1 MPRRHLDRIFSQRNV
16 FIVPPLNLP
25 LKRRYLVR
33 FDPKRVPHVFA
44 DVLVIGG
51 GIAGIRAALAVD
63 PRLTT
68 VVITKDALA
77 QSNSAYA
84 QGGIAGVLDPLD
96 DVANHASDTMAAGK
110 GLCDQA
116 VVSMVVNE
124 APERIRE
131 LATFGA
137 QFDLK
142 NGEIALTQEGGHSH
156 RRVAHALGDA
166 TGKEVMRAMIACIR
180 SAEHVQVWEQTATI
194 DLLTHEGVC
203 RGAIVWNAAHGKTLV
218 WAKQTILCTGGAGRL
233 YRETTNPDIATAD
246 GHALGFR
253 AGAELRDMEFMQF
266 HPTVLYIAGSSRHL
280 ISEAVRGEGAYLRD
294 CFGHRFMGDY
304 HAALELAPRD
314 EVSLAITRQMEKT
327 KHSCVYL
334 DLTHL
339 EKSLIR
345 ERFPHIGRVCAEF
358 GLDITAD
365 QIPVRPGAHYMIGG
379 LTVDLEGRTSLPGL
393 WAAGEVTSSGLHGAN
408 RLASNSL
415 LEGLVY
421 GLRCG
426 RGASELAHAQ
436 PDSFAAFP
444 LKSDWS
450 KERSLD
456 NEVARSR
463 VSEGLEDHDLNLTDL
478 TNSLQ
483 SLMGRHVGITRNAAG
498 LRDALAQIDF
508 WDRYVSTREFTQL
521 KGWELQNLLLVARL
535 MATAASHRTESRGVH
550 FRDDFPQTDPH
561 QAAHIAL
568 AATV

>member
-1 MPRRHLDRIFSQRNV
+1 VSKLQ
-16 FIVPPLNLP
+16 LP

-33 FDPKRVPHVFA
+33 FDPKRVPHLFA
-44 DVLVIGG
+44 DVLIIGG

-68 VVITKDALA
+68 IVVTKDALS

-110 GLCDQA
+110 GLCDDD

-131 LATFGA
+131 LAAFGA

-142 NGEIALTQEGGHSH
+142 DGEIALTQEGGHSH

-203 RGAIVWNAAHGKTLV
+203 RGAIVWNAQHGKTLV

-246 GHALGFR
+246 GHAIGFR

-304 HAALELAPRD
+304 HASLELAPRD

-339 EKSLIR
+339 PKSLIA
-345 ERFPHIGRVCAEF
+345 ERFPHISRVCAEF
-358 GLDITAD
+358 GLDITTD

-379 LTVDLEGRTSLPGL
+379 LTIDLDGRTTVPGL
-393 WAAGEVTSSGLHGAN
+393 WAAGEVSSSGLHGAN

-426 RGASELAHAQ
+426 RGASGLALAQ
-436 PDSFAAFP
+436 PDSFSAIP
-444 LKSDWS
+444 LRAEWVHDVKD
-450 KERSLD
+450 
-456 NEVARSR
+456 
-463 VSEGLEDHDLNLTDL
+463 DHDLNLTDL

-498 LRDALAQIDF
+498 LKDATTQIDF
-508 WDRYVSTREFTQL
+508 WDRYVSTREFSLL
-521 KGWELQNLLLVARL
+521 KGWELQNLLLVSRL
-535 MATAASHRTESRGVH
+535 MAASATARTESRGVH
-550 FRDDFPQTDPH
+550 FRDDFPETDPK
-561 QAAHIAL
+561 QAQHISI
-568 AATV
+568 AAAFTGSSSR

>member
-1 MPRRHLDRIFSQRNV
+1 MNRLSNNRV
-16 FIVPPLNLP
+16 IVSKLQLP

-33 FDPKRVPHVFA
+33 FDPKRVPHLFA
-44 DVLVIGG
+44 DVLIIGG

-63 PRLTT
+63 PHLTT
-68 VVITKDALA
+68 IVVTKDALS

-110 GLCDQA
+110 GLCDDD

-131 LATFGA
+131 LAAFGA

-142 NGEIALTQEGGHSH
+142 DGEIALTQEGGHSH

-203 RGAIVWNAAHGKTLV
+203 RGAIVWNAQHGKTLV

-246 GHALGFR
+246 GHAIGFR

-304 HAALELAPRD
+304 HASLELAPRD

-339 EKSLIR
+339 PKSLIA
-345 ERFPHIGRVCAEF
+345 ERFPHISRVCAEF
-358 GLDITAD
+358 GLDITTD

-379 LTVDLEGRTSLPGL
+379 LTIDVDGRTTVPGL
-393 WAAGEVTSSGLHGAN
+393 WAAGEVSSSGLHGAN

-426 RGASELAHAQ
+426 RGASELALAQ
-436 PDSFAAFP
+436 PDSFSAIP
-444 LKSDWS
+444 LRAEWVHDVKD
-450 KERSLD
+450 
-456 NEVARSR
+456 
-463 VSEGLEDHDLNLTDL
+463 DHDLNLTDL

-498 LRDALAQIDF
+498 LKDATTQIDF
-508 WDRYVSTREFTQL
+508 WDRYVSTREFSQL
-521 KGWELQNLLLVARL
+521 KGWELQNLLLVSRL
-535 MATAASHRTESRGVH
+535 MAASATARTESRGVH
-550 FRDDFPQTDPH
+550 FRDDFPKTDPQ
-561 QAAHIAL
+561 QAQHISIS
-568 AATV
+568 AAFTGS

>member
-1 MPRRHLDRIFSQRNV
+1 MNRLSNNRV
-16 FIVPPLNLP
+16 IVSKLQLP

-33 FDPKRVPHVFA
+33 FDPKRVPHLFA
-44 DVLVIGG
+44 DVLIIGG

-68 VVITKDALA
+68 IVVTKDALS

-110 GLCDQA
+110 GLCDDD

-131 LATFGA
+131 LAAFGA

-142 NGEIALTQEGGHSH
+142 DGEIALTQEGGHSH

-203 RGAIVWNAAHGKTLV
+203 RGAIVWNAQHGKTLV

-246 GHALGFR
+246 GHAIGFR

-304 HAALELAPRD
+304 HASLELAPRD

-339 EKSLIR
+339 PKSLIA
-345 ERFPHIGRVCAEF
+345 ERFPHISRVCAEF
-358 GLDITAD
+358 GLDITTD

-379 LTVDLEGRTSLPGL
+379 LTIDLDGRTTVPGL
-393 WAAGEVTSSGLHGAN
+393 WAAGEVSSSGLHGAN

-426 RGASELAHAQ
+426 RGASELALAQ
-436 PDSFAAFP
+436 PDSFSAIP
-444 LKSDWS
+444 LRAEWVHDVKD
-450 KERSLD
+450 
-456 NEVARSR
+456 
-463 VSEGLEDHDLNLTDL
+463 DHDLNLTDL

-498 LRDALAQIDF
+498 LKDATTQIDF
-508 WDRYVSTREFTQL
+508 WDRYVSTREFSQL

-535 MATAASHRTESRGVH
+535 MAASATARIESRGVH
-550 FRDDFPQTDPH
+550 FRDDFPETDPQ
-561 QAAHIAL
+561 QAQHISI
-568 AATV
+568 AAAITGS

>member
-1 MPRRHLDRIFSQRNV
+1 VSRLQ
-16 FIVPPLNLP
+16 LP

-33 FDPKRVPHVFA
+33 FDPKRVPHLFA
-44 DVLVIGG
+44 DVLIIGG
-51 GIAGIRAALAVD
+51 GIAGLRAALAVD

-68 VVITKDALA
+68 IVVTKDALD

-96 DVANHASDTMAAGK
+96 DVANHASDTIAAGK
-110 GLCDQA
+110 GLCDEA
-116 VVSMVVNE
+116 VVNLVVHE

-131 LATFGA
+131 LVSFGA
-137 QFDLK
+137 QFDLED
-142 NGEIALTQEGGHSH
+142 GEIALTQEGGHSH

-166 TGKEVMRAMIACIR
+166 TGKEVMRAMIAR
-180 SAEHVQVWEQTATI
+180 VRLTEHVQIWEKTSTI
-194 DLLTHEGVC
+194 DLLTYEGIC
-203 RGAIVWNAAHGKTLV
+203 RGAIVWNAQHGKTLV

-233 YRETTNPDIATAD
+233 YRETTNQDIATAD

-294 CFGHRFMGDY
+294 CFGQRFMGDY
-304 HAALELAPRD
+304 HPALELAPRD
-314 EVSLAITRQMEKT
+314 EVSLAITWQMEKT

-334 DLTHL
+334 DLSHL
-339 EKSLIR
+339 PKPLIR
-345 ERFPHIGRVCAEF
+345 ERFPHISRVCADF
-358 GLDITAD
+358 GLDITTD

-379 LTVDLEGRTSLPGL
+379 LTIDLGGCTTLGGL

-415 LEGLVY
+415 LEGLVF

-426 RGASELAHAQ
+426 RGASELALSQ
-436 PDSFAAFP
+436 PDSFAAVP
-444 LKSDWS
+444 IRSDAPADE
-450 KERSLD
+450 KK
-456 NEVARSR
+456 
-463 VSEGLEDHDLNLTDL
+463 EDHDLNLTDL

-483 SLMGRHVGITRNAAG
+483 SVMGRHVGIKRNAAG
-498 LRDALAQIDF
+498 LKEAATQIDF

-521 KGWELQNLLLVARL
+521 KGWELQNLLLIARL
-535 MATAASHRTESRGVH
+535 MCAAATARTESRGVH
-550 FRDDFPQTDPH
+550 FRDDFPRADPH
-561 QAAHIAL
+561 QAEHITV
-568 AATV
+568 AASPTPV